1 MKSSLSSR
9 AQMTVHRTER
19 EPVREHFTPRQWS
32 TNDDAADYLGSLMQ
46 RVAQNSL
53 HEMDVLMAELKDRL
67 RADLTAAMKARD
79 EVRTRT
85 LRMAL
90 TSVTNEEV
98 AGDSARDLSD
108 DEVLRLLARE
118 AKRRREAA
126 DAFEAAGRTD
136 QAAAERAEDRVL
148 AEYLPAQLSDAELAA
163 LVAEVISE
171 TGASGM
177 SAMGQVMKAVT
188 PRVAGRAEGGRIA
201 AEVRRALA
209 G

>member
-1 MKSSLSSR
+1 
-9 AQMTVHRTER
+9 
-19 EPVREHFTPRQWS
+19 
-32 TNDDAADYLGSLMQ
+32 
-46 RVAQNSL
+46 
-53 HEMDVLMAELKDRL
+53 MAELKDRL

-98 AGDSARDLSD
+98 AGDSARELSD

-118 AKRRREAA
+118 ARRRREAA
-126 DAFEAAGRTD
+126 DAFEAAGRAD
-136 QAAAERAEDRVL
+136 QAAAERAEDQVL

-188 PRVAGRAEGGRIA
+188 PRVAGRAEGGRVA